1 MTTELKDK
9 QTREF
14 GLTVMVN
21 PDGKIE
27 ITPHN
32 LINDFEFVGL
42 VEYLVQK
49 KSDVLKTLGVS
60 LEYRNLLATGEMAKI
75 MKIAITNN
83 AEQTED
89 STP

>member
-1 MTTELKDK
+1 MTTEVKDE

-14 GLTVMVN
+14 GLTVMVK

-32 LINDFEFVGL
+32 LINDFEFAGL
-42 VEYLVQK
+42 VDYLVQK
-49 KSDVLKTLGVS
+49 KADVLKTLGIS

-75 MKIAITNN
+75 MKIAITHNQ
-83 AEQTED
+83 EQTED
-89 STP
+89 SHP